1 MLPHPGKR
9 PRSIPQRED
18 SLTKTKNPPT
28 SAEID
33 GCNGNRQ
40 MKTPSQN
47 LRSAQVR
54 LLKETT
60 ENWELYRPTSESDE
74 EFTKLRQSIAEKGFL
89 IEGAITISS
98 DWFVI
103 SGHRRL
109 RAAKEQGLQVIPT
122 FVREDI
128 VMEELS
134 KHERMKLLA
143 DYNRGSRI
151 KTTAELFMEEA
162 VQIDPEEA
170 IREAQERKA
179 QHFTKAKTCGVE
191 VQSIGKIRRTDPS
204 NQRKEFMD
212 AVLDII
218 HTWRE
223 RVGNIPISERH
234 IHYQLFS
241 KNVRTSSGAA
251 GKIYGVQYYWE
262 QGPKKGQPKGDRG
275 EDALSKLLTDAR
287 SAGIIPNDWIDD
299 TTRPS
304 WVPDASSLSQYL
316 VDETDGLFQSY
327 WGNIHREQPFHV
339 ELLLEKN
346 TLFSLVRNTV
356 ANPLRLPLTCL
367 RGYGSYP
374 AARDVAARF
383 KGSGKEK
390 LIAVYISD
398 LDPEGINMPASWK
411 KYLLHDFGVDATVIR
426 AAVTPEQ
433 VKTYNL
439 PPDTSVKLTSSRAP
453 SFIREYGDQCWELDS
468 MPPQILVEEITK
480 AAKGYLDIDI
490 LNAALEQENQDEVRL
505 AAFAKMIKDFTKAKC
520 SEFFG
525 EAA

>member
-1 MLPHPGKR
+1 
-9 PRSIPQRED
+9 
-18 SLTKTKNPPT
+18 
-28 SAEID
+28 
-33 GCNGNRQ
+33 
-40 MKTPSQN
+40 MKTQSQS

-54 LLKETT
+54 QLKEST

-191 VQSIGKIRRTDPS
+191 VQSIGKIRRTNPLK
-204 NQRKEFMD
+204 QRGELL
-212 AVLDII
+212 AACIDII
-218 HTWRE
+218 LNHQK
-223 RVGNIPISERH
+223 VLGPIPIHERQ
-234 IHYQLFS
+234 INYQLLPR
-241 KNVRTSSGAA
+241 KVLTSRGKA
-251 GKIYGVQYYWE
+251 GKIYGVQYYH
-262 QGPKKGQPKGDRG
+262 QSGPKKGQPKGDRG
-275 EDALSKLLTDAR
+275 EGALSKLLTDAR
-287 SAGIIPNDWIDD
+287 SAGIIPNEWIDD
-299 TTRPS
+299 TTRPVF
-304 WVPDASSLSQYL
+304 VPSAESLSNYL
-316 VDETDGLFQSY
+316 ITETAGMFQSY
-327 WGNIHREQPFHV
+327 WADIHREQPCHL

-346 TLFSLVRNTV
+346 TLFSLVRDKV
-356 ANPLRLPLTCL
+356 SIPLRLPLTCL

-374 AARDVAARF
+374 ASRDVAERF
-383 KGSGKEK
+383 KKSGKEK

-411 KYLLHDFGVDATVIR
+411 KYLRHDFGVDATVIR

-439 PPDTSVKLTSSRAP
+439 PPDTSVKLSSSRAK
-453 SFIREYGDQCWELDS
+453 SFIRDYGDQCWELDS
-468 MPPQILVEEITK
+468 MPPKILVDEITK
-480 AAKGYLDIDI
+480 AAKGCLDIDI

-505 AAFAKMIKDFTKAKC
+505 ATFAKMIQDFTKAKC
-520 SEFFG
+520 SEIFG